1 MVDIMFYS
9 RVTLTPLALN
19 EHPSENK
26 TLAFMFII
34 TCQCISYQPKVQQ
47 SNNAA

>member
-1 MVDIMFYS
+1 MFYS
-9 RVTLTPLALN
+9 QRVTLTPLALN
-19 EHPSENK
+19 EHPSVNK
-26 TLAFMFII
+26 TLAFMVII